1 MKQFYQQQIQK
12 LLLQLFQQTMSD
24 LQDYFNLVYESNLLG
39 ALILIGVSLV
49 GYVCGEELWREYK
62 SVPASKAPKARKSK
76 KK

>member
-1 MKQFYQQQIQK
+1 MEK
-12 LLLQLFQQTMSD
+12 LLNVIKRKPWHTFGFVVAVAYLIW
-24 LQDYFNLVYESNLLG
+24 NLGALLG

>member
-1 MKQFYQQQIQK
+1 MEK
-12 LLLQLFQQTMSD
+12 LLNVIKRKPWQTVGFVVAVAY
-24 LQDYFNLVYESNLLG
+24 LIWNLGALLG

>member
-1 MKQFYQQQIQK
+1 MEK
-12 LLLQLFQQTMSD
+12 LLNVIKRKPWHTVGFALAVIFLIMNFRGLF
-24 LQDYFNLVYESNLLG
+24 NALL
-39 ALILIGVSLV
+39 LIGVSLV